1 MKNFYDVAIV
11 GYGPV
16 GQMQAAKLSQLGHEV
31 VVFERFPGL
40 YGMPRAGHIDHE
52 VMRIFQSVGA
62 SEEVAADAFP
72 MTKYVWRNADG
83 KTLISFDW
91 DQTSISG
98 WKSDY
103 LFFQPYMEAALD
115 RSVRS
120 TSKASVY
127 HGWEAIGLIQHED
140 GVELTVRKTR
150 DGASDPEGERKTVRA
165 SYLVGADGANSF
177 VRESVGLS
185 YEDFG
190 FQENWLVTDF
200 KPTRPLKFDF
210 DNGQVCDP
218 KRPMC
223 LFQLGQSHRRFE
235 FMLLPGETKAEME
248 NPDSIWELVSPWISP
263 DDANLIRRAVYTF
276 QSKLVRDW
284 RRGRV
289 LLIGDSVHLMP
300 PFMGQGMCSGV
311 RDAANLAWKLDLVL
325 RGVASDTLLDSYTVE
340 RRPHVR
346 KIIEQSTELG
356 RVSCTTQPEVA
367 KARDEAFFAGVVP
380 PPPPFPHLESGL
392 LLPGGWGDEIAGRLG
407 PQGRLRSPEGT
418 EALCDDLVAVGW
430 HLITFGDLP
439 MTLDQATRQALDC
452 LLVRWI
458 PIDAPGGYEDIDG
471 TYREYFEAKGVR
483 AVLIRPDFYVF
494 GGARN
499 ADELVNLIH
508 GLITAIPIQEAALG

>member
-16 GQMQAAKLSQLGHEV
+16 GQMQAAKLSRLGHEV

-52 VMRIFQSVGA
+52 VMRIFQSIGA

-72 MTKYVWRNADG
+72 MTKYVWRNAEG

-103 LFFQPYMEAALD
+103 LFYQPYMEAALD

-120 TSKASVY
+120 ASTASVY
-127 HGWEAIGLIQHED
+127 HGWEAIGLVQHED
-140 GVELTVRKTR
+140 CVELTVRKTR
-150 DGASDPEGERKTVRA
+150 DGASDPEGERKMVRV

-190 FQENWLVTDF
+190 FQENWLVADF

-248 NPDSIWELVSPWISP
+248 NPGSIWGLVSPWISP

-276 QSKLVRDW
+276 QSKLVPDW
-284 RRGRV
+284 RCGRV

-311 RDAANLAWKLDLVL
+311 RDATNLAWKLDLVL

-340 RRPHVR
+340 RKPHVR

-356 RVSCTTQPEVA
+356 RVSCTTRPEVA

-392 LLPGGWGDEIAGRLG
+392 LLPGGRADEIAGRLG
-407 PQGRLRSPEGT
+407 PQGRLRSPDGT
-418 EALCDDLVAVGW
+418 EALCDDLVAGGW
-430 HLITFGDLP
+430 HLITFGDLQP
-439 MTLDQATRQALDC
+439 TLDQATRQALDS

-458 PIDAPGGYEDIDG
+458 QIEAPGGYEDIDG
-471 TYREYFEAKGVR
+471 TYREYFEAKGMR
-483 AVLIRPDFYVF
+483 AVLVRPDFYVF

-499 ADELVNLIH
+499 ADELDSLIH
-508 GLITAIPIQEAALG
+508 GLIAAIPIQEAALE